1 MTVYRLLLKAVI
13 MSSSK
18 KVNNLAKR
26 VSSEYKQIVNPSCN
40 GSSQTDNDIKDGCEQ
55 ARHAEQTIKKQQMVH
70 EHNLDI
76 ENSYCDI
83 GQKKSHGIKMI
94 VNNEYIPSLRS
105 HDNLRNAMIIHEIL
119 SQPVCKRRKKR

>member
-1 MTVYRLLLKAVI
+1 

-55 ARHAEQTIKKQQMVH
+55 ARHAEQTIK
-70 EHNLDI
+70 
-76 ENSYCDI
+76 I

>member
-1 MTVYRLLLKAVI
+1 

-26 VSSEYKQIVNPSCN
+26 VSSEYKQIINPSCDESN
-40 GSSQTDNDIKDGCEQ
+40 QTDNVIKDGCEQ
-55 ARHAEQTIKKQQMVH
+55 ARHAEQTIKKQQ
-70 EHNLDI
+70 I
-76 ENSYCDI
+76 
-83 GQKKSHGIKMI
+83 
-94 VNNEYIPSLRS
+94 S

>member
-1 MTVYRLLLKAVI
+1 

-105 HDNLRNAMIIHEIL
+105 HDNLRNAMIIHL
-119 SQPVCKRRKKR
+119 SLIHI